1 MDGAMLVIGG
11 GISGIQASLDLA
23 DRGVTVYLVEKQ
35 ASIGGR
41 MAQLDKTFPTNDCSI
56 CILAP
61 KMADCYGHPNINVLT
76 KSEVISL
83 DGEAGHFKAK
93 ILKKAR
99 YVDVEKC
106 TGCGDCI
113 KKCPTKGIPNEY
125 EQGLNT
131 RKAIYMEFLQAVPM
145 AAIIDPE
152 SCKYLTEEKCGVCAK
167 VCTANAIDFEMKD
180 EILELDVASVIVA
193 TGFDIWDPEEAS
205 EYGYGKIP
213 NVYTAIEYERLICAA
228 GPTGGHIKRRSDGK
242 EPDKIAFIQCVGSR
256 NIQLHPYCCAVCCM
270 HSTKEAILAREHYDD
285 VKSTIFYKDMRACA
299 KGFNEYVERAKNDY
313 DVEYINSD
321 ATVQGQT
328 EDGNPIVSYDVHG
341 QARRQEFGIVIL
353 ASALIP
359 NKTIPDLAKVLGIE
373 LNEFDFIKIADN
385 TIAPVSTT
393 RPGVYA
399 AGYCSGPADIP
410 ESVAMGSAAASK
422 AATEIVRAGLLS

>member
-1 MDGAMLVIGG
+1 MDGAVLVIGG
-11 GISGIQASLDLA
+11 GVAGIQASLDLA
-23 DRGVTVYLVEKQ
+23 DKGVTVYLIEKQ

-76 KSEVISL
+76 KSELVGL
-83 DGEAGHFKAK
+83 DGDAGNFKAK
-93 ILKKAR
+93 VLKKAR
-99 YVDVEKC
+99 YVDIEKC
-106 TGCGDCI
+106 TGCGDCVE
-113 KKCPTKGIPNEY
+113 KCPTKDIPNEY

-131 RKAIYMEFLQAVPM
+131 RKAIYMEFLQAVPR
-145 AAIIDPE
+145 AAVIDPDN
-152 SCKYLTEEKCGVCAK
+152 CKMLTENKCGVCAK
-167 VCTANAIDFEMKD
+167 VCQRDAIDYDMKD
-180 EILELDVASVIVA
+180 EVIELDVASVVVA
-193 TGFDIWDPEEAS
+193 TGFDVWDPSEAP

-213 NVYTAIEYERLICAA
+213 NVYTAMEYERLINAA
-228 GPTGGHIKRRSDGK
+228 GPTGGHIKRRSDEK

-256 NIQLHPYCCAVCCM
+256 NLQLGHPYCCAVCCM
-270 HSTKEAILAREHYDD
+270 HSTKEAMLAREHYDN

-299 KGFNEYVERAKNDY
+299 KGFNEYVDRAKRDY

-321 ATVQGQT
+321 GTVQDQT
-328 EDGNPIVSYDVHG
+328 PEGNPIVAYDVHG
-341 QARRQEFGIVIL
+341 QAKRQDFDIVVL
-353 ASALIP
+353 ATTLLP
-359 NKTIPDLAKVLGIE
+359 NKTNPGLAQVLGVE
-373 LNEFDFIKIADN
+373 LDEFGFIKITDN
-385 TIAPVSTT
+385 ATAPVSTT

-422 AATEIVRAGLLS
+422 AAVEIVRAG